1 LLLKSYSSIWGR
13 SLFPTKIGCNSIIAS
28 RSLPNDVKYKI
39 RHNDEVSFILSLI
52 FIDLGTVWRG
62 GICVDH
68 TCILLA
74 AYKPEVTCRHTIKL
88 LINTGFLHIIIVND
102 GSGQEF
108 DPFFEAIDKIPEVK
122 VLHHATNQGKGRA
135 LKTAFHYILNERHSI
150 QKIITVDADGQ
161 HRTKDVCALYQASFE
176 QDGILLGVRNFDQDD
191 IPFRSRFGNKL
202 TRNLFR
208 YTTGIGITDTQTGL
222 RLFSRKHLSW
232 LLSIQGETFDYE
244 LNMLAE
250 SKEACVPIHELVIDT
265 IYENDNKSSHFHPIK
280 SSLQIYKIFIKFAVS
295 GLASFVLD
303 MALFGLFIW
312 LLKDDAPELYI
323 VFATILA
330 RIISAT
336 FNYSINRKKVFQ
348 KGDERSFV
356 KYMILA
362 AAIMA
367 LSACLVHGLFFLTG
381 RGELVIKGIVDSV
394 LFLVGFIIQRDWVF
408 KKKKPKH

>member
-1 LLLKSYSSIWGR
+1 M
-13 SLFPTKIGCNSIIAS
+13 
-28 RSLPNDVKYKI
+28 
-39 RHNDEVSFILSLI
+39 
-52 FIDLGTVWRG
+52 
-62 GICVDH
+62 DH
-68 TCILLA
+68 TCVLIA
-74 AYKPEVTCRHTIKL
+74 AYKPEDSCLRTIKE
-88 LINTGFLHIIIVND
+88 LIDAGFLHIIVVND

-108 DPFFEAIDKIPEVK
+108 TPLFEVIDKMQEVV
-122 VLHHATNQGKGRA
+122 VLHHAINQGKGRA
-135 LKTAFHYILNERHSI
+135 LKTAFHYILNDRHSI

-161 HRTKDVCALYQASFE
+161 HRTNDVCALYQASFE
-176 QDGILLGVRNFDQDD
+176 QNGMLLGVRNFDQKD
-191 IPFRSRFGNKL
+191 IPLRSRFGNKL

-222 RLFSRKHLSW
+222 RLFSRKQLPW
-232 LLSIQGETFDYE
+232 LLSIKGEVFDYE

-250 SKEACVPIHELVIDT
+250 SKDASIDIHEIEIDT
-265 IYENDNKSSHFHPIK
+265 VYVNHNKSSHFQPIK

-295 GLASFVLD
+295 GLASFGLD

-312 LLKDDAPELYI
+312 LWKDDAPELYI

-336 FNYSINRKKVFQ
+336 FNYSINRKKVFE
-348 KGDERSFV
+348 KGDERSFI

-362 AAIMA
+362 AAIMT

-381 RGELVIKGIVDSV
+381 RGELVIKAVIDSV

>member
-1 LLLKSYSSIWGR
+1 M
-13 SLFPTKIGCNSIIAS
+13 
-28 RSLPNDVKYKI
+28 
-39 RHNDEVSFILSLI
+39 
-52 FIDLGTVWRG
+52 GTVWGG

-68 TCILLA
+68 TCILIA
-74 AYKPEVTCRHTIKL
+74 AYKPEDTCLQTIKQ
-88 LINTGFLHIIIVND
+88 LINTGFLHIIVVND
-102 GSGQEF
+102 GSGQQF
-108 DPFFEAIDKIPEVK
+108 TPFFESIDKIPEVK
-122 VLHHATNQGKGRA
+122 VLNHATNQGKGRA

-161 HRTKDVCALYQASFE
+161 HRIKDVCMLYQASFE

-222 RLFSRKHLSW
+222 RLFLRKHLKW
-232 LLSIQGETFDYE
+232 LLSIKGEAFDYE

-250 SKEACVPIHELVIDT
+250 SKEASVAIHEFEIDT
-265 IYENDNKSSHFHPIK
+265 VYENDNKSSHFQPIK

-295 GLASFVLD
+295 GLASFGLD
-303 MALFGLFIW
+303 MALFALFIW
-312 LLKDDAPELYI
+312 LWRDNAPEMYI

-330 RIISAT
+330 RVISAS
-336 FNYSINRKKVFQ
+336 FNYLMNRKKVFE

-362 AAIMA
+362 AVIMG
-367 LSACLVHGLFFLTG
+367 LSAGLVYGLFFITG
-381 RGELVIKGIVDSV
+381 RGELVIKVVVDSV